1 MNNFVNVYGHKIEV
15 TKCKERV
22 EINITGK
29 GNHMFAVLNN
39 YEAQELG
46 KAIINASG
54 GLKL

>member
-1 MNNFVNVYGHKIEV
+1 MDKFVDKYEHKIEV
-15 TKCKERV
+15 TKCRDGV

-39 YEAQELG
+39 YKAQELG
-46 KAIINASG
+46 KAIINVSG

>member
-1 MNNFVNVYGHKIEV
+1 MEKFIDKYGYEV
-15 TKCKERV
+15 TVEKCKDGV

-39 YEAQELG
+39 HRAQELG

>member
-1 MNNFVNVYGHKIEV
+1 MNEFIDKYGHKIEV
-15 TKCKERV
+15 TKCKDRV

-29 GNHMFAVLNN
+29 GSRMFAVLNN
-39 YEAQELG
+39 YKAQELG

>member
-1 MNNFVNVYGHKIEV
+1 MNNFIDKYGYKIEV
-15 TKCKERV
+15 TKCEDGV

-29 GNHMFAVLNN
+29 GSHMFAVLNN
-39 YEAQELG
+39 HKAQELG

>member
-1 MNNFVNVYGHKIEV
+1 MDKFVDKYEHKIEV
-15 TKCKERV
+15 IKCKDGV

-39 YEAQELG
+39 YKAQELG

>member
-1 MNNFVNVYGHKIEV
+1 MNNFIDMYGHKIEV
-15 TKCKERV
+15 TKCKDGV

-29 GNHMFAVLNN
+29 GSHMFAVLNN
-39 YEAQELG
+39 YKAQELG

>member
-1 MNNFVNVYGHKIEV
+1 MNNFIDMYGYKIEV
-15 TKCKERV
+15 TKCKDGV

-29 GNHMFAVLNN
+29 GSHMFAVLNN
-39 YEAQELG
+39 HKAQELG

>member
-1 MNNFVNVYGHKIEV
+1 MNNFVDKYGYEIEV
-15 TKCKERV
+15 TKCKDGV

-29 GNHMFAVLNN
+29 GNHMFAILNN
-39 YEAQELG
+39 YKSQELV

>member
-1 MNNFVNVYGHKIEV
+1 MNEFIDKYGHKIEV
-15 TKCKERV
+15 TKCKDGV

-29 GNHMFAVLNN
+29 GSRMFAVLNN
-39 YEAQELG
+39 YKAQELG

>member
-1 MNNFVNVYGHKIEV
+1 MNNFIDIYGHKIEV
-15 TKCKERV
+15 TKCKDGV

-29 GNHMFAVLNN
+29 GNYMFAVLNN
-39 YEAQELG
+39 NKTQELG

>member
-1 MNNFVNVYGHKIEV
+1 MDKFVDIYEHKIEV
-15 TKCKERV
+15 TKCKDGV

-29 GNHMFAVLNN
+29 GSHMFAVLNN
-39 YEAQELG
+39 YKAQELG